1 MAIFSQVLH
10 LVATKSNLQPSRNTD
25 LWHVVVV
32 VVIVV
37 VPVVVAV
44 FVVVVAAAV
53 DVGIVV
59 VVAVEI
65 DPWCLGSP
73 LYTLCPQF
81 LRKHARLLRRDGR
94 CRKDT
99 FFAAFVPKAS
109 LARTLHRSSS
119 DLPMA
124 F

>member
-1 MAIFSQVLH
+1 MAISSQVLH
-10 LVATKSNLQPSRNTD
+10 LVATKSNLQPSRSTD
-25 LWHVVVV
+25 LWHVVVI

-65 DPWCLGSP
+65 DTCCLGSSLCTP
-73 LYTLCPQF
+73 CAHNSSASTL
-81 LRKHARLLRRDGR
+81 
-94 CRKDT
+94 
-99 FFAAFVPKAS
+99 AS
-109 LARTLHRSSS
+109 
-119 DLPMA
+119 
-124 F
+124 